1 MHRIIRLICL
11 LAAIIG
17 LVASAQ
23 VSRQVARIGLKEIEP
38 IDDSV
43 PEITRWMVVRVA
55 DGSLPILTL
64 AGALACVVAALGL
77 FAIFS
82 KKISQDASATMLIIV
97 CTVALTAAVILVAAT
112 AIAISIGRAP
122 AL

>member
-1 MHRIIRLICL
+1 M
-11 LAAIIG
+11 
-17 LVASAQ
+17 
-23 VSRQVARIGLKEIEP
+23 GLKEIEP

-82 KKISQDASATMLIIV
+82 TKISRDASATALVIA
-97 CTVALTAAVILVAAT
+97 CTVALVIAVILVAAT

>member
-1 MHRIIRLICL
+1 MHRILRLICL
-11 LAAIIG
+11 LAAVIG
-17 LVASAQ
+17 LVVSAQ
-23 VSRQVARIGLKEIEP
+23 TSRQLARMGLKEIEP

-43 PEITRWMVVRVA
+43 PKITQWMVVRVA

-64 AGALACVVAALGL
+64 AGALACVVAAVGL

-82 KKISQDASATMLIIV
+82 TKISPDASATTLLVV
-97 CTVALTAAVILVAAT
+97 CTLALIAAALLLGST

-122 AL
+122 PL